1 MKRTV
6 LLLLILFSNTIILQA
21 QNNKCDTDKMVQQE
35 LLLHPEKAI
44 VLEQLEL
51 FTKEFI
57 QNNNEKRLSDTTF
70 IIPVVVHVI
79 HDYGDERISLTQ
91 VQSAINSMN
100 DDFNLRNDDLVNI
113 DGEFIPSVANNTD
126 IVNISFNNNNE
137 QTNN

>member
-1 MKRTV
+1 MEK
-6 LLLLILFSNTIILQA
+6 IK
-21 QNNKCDTDKMVQQE
+21 QNHFDYWRINVTHLMIVHLNHMN

-51 FTKEFI
+51 FTKKFI
-57 QNNNEKRLSDTTF
+57 QNNNERRLSDTTY

-100 DDFNLRNDDLVNI
+100 DDFNLNNDDLI
-113 DGEFIPSVANNTD
+113 DSNGEFVPSVA
-126 IVNISFNNNNE
+126 FNWS
-137 QTNN
+137 